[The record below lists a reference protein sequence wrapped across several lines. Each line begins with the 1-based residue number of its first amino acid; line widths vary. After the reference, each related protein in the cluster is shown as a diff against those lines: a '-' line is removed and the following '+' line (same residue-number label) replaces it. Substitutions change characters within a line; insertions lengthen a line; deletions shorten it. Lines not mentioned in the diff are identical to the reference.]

1 MSTII
6 RIIIVTMKSAE
17 IEILIEEHHER
28 ERAKRDE
35 RLRVRLSRPCS
46 REELLMRLGGLSSP
60 GAKAGAGEILLT
72 NFMIPYILYI
82 PTTRRPSL

>member
-46 REELLMRLGGLSSP
+46 REGLSSP

-72 NFMIPYILYI
+72 NFSA
-82 PTTRRPSL
+82 PSIMESAR

>member
-6 RIIIVTMKSAE
+6 RIIIVTMKSA
-17 IEILIEEHHER
+17 EILIEEHHER

-72 NFMIPYILYI
+72 NFSA
-82 PTTRRPSL
+82 PSIMESAR

>member
-17 IEILIEEHHER
+17 IEILIEEHRER

-72 NFMIPYILYI
+72 NFSA
-82 PTTRRPSL
+82 PSIMESAR